1 MNVTKAKNRTKKFT
15 EQIHEKLM
23 DLCNLIRPSSSLSNM
38 NSNKRLKPPPIR
50 VRTQKLNANPMGTS
64 LNGPEQD
71 YKGKSVLNNISFKG
85 DTNQPFK
92 ENTQKP
98 KKTPKERK
106 PRVPK
111 KGTSLDGP
119 EKDYKGK
126 LSDLYEVDHDDGET
140 YYIDIHTDKVYTA
153 DKKYHGRLD
162 EQNYRYDSL
171 LHEPRHRRTYLKGI
185 RNIMRE

>member
-1 MNVTKAKNRTKKFT
+1 MTTKAKNRNKKFTKKFT

-23 DLCNLIRPSSSLSNM
+23 DLCNLIRPSSRLSNM
-38 NSNKRLKPPPIR
+38 NSNKRLKPPTR
-50 VRTQKLNANPMGTS
+50 VRTQKL
-64 LNGPEQD
+64 
-71 YKGKSVLNNISFKG
+71 
-85 DTNQPFK
+85 
-92 ENTQKP
+92 
-98 KKTPKERK
+98 KT
-106 PRVPK
+106 VPI
-111 KGTSLDGP
+111 GTSLDGP

-171 LHEPRHRRTYLKGI
+171 LHEPRHRRTYLKSI

>member
-23 DLCNLIRPSSSLSNM
+23 DLCNLIRPSSPLSNM
-38 NSNKRLKPPPIR
+38 NSNKRLKPPPTR

-64 LNGPEQD
+64 LN
-71 YKGKSVLNNISFKG
+71 
-85 DTNQPFK
+85 
-92 ENTQKP
+92 
-98 KKTPKERK
+98 
-106 PRVPK
+106 
-111 KGTSLDGP
+111 GP

>member
-1 MNVTKAKNRTKKFT
+1 MNVTKGKNRTKKIT

-23 DLCNLIRPSSSLSNM
+23 DLCNLIRPSSPLSNM
-38 NSNKRLKPPPIR
+38 NSNKRLKPPPTR
-50 VRTQKLNANPMGTS
+50 VRTQKT
-64 LNGPEQD
+64 
-71 YKGKSVLNNISFKG
+71 
-85 DTNQPFK
+85 
-92 ENTQKP
+92 
-98 KKTPKERK
+98 KTPKERK
-106 PRVPK
+106 PRVLK
-111 KGTSLDGP
+111 KGTSLNGP

-153 DKKYHGRLD
+153 DKKYHGRLE

-171 LHEPRHRRTYLKGI
+171 LHEPRHRRTYLKSI